1 MMEGGNENATLAAQ
15 GGNLHPAEWNPMTW
29 RSSRINGRPPCVKNH
44 SATLVGSKLYVFGGY
59 DGKEN
64 HNTIHILDC
73 SSYDWYQLKGIGGEI
88 PAGRN
93 GHSATY
99 ANGQLFIIG
108 GWLGK
113 GPLAAKDMHI
123 FDIPLLRWIEP
134 DTYGEGPGPCNM
146 HSADYIQCN
155 NEIIVFRGGDGS
167 AYLNDLHALDL
178 MTMKWREIAPD
189 GRLPVPRANH
199 ASCVVDDNLYI
210 FGGWDGQKR
219 LNDLHVLDA
228 KADPPVWSTPQITE
242 NKPQA
247 RAGMTL
253 TNVRGKIF
261 LFGGSGPR
269 SKCYGDLHVYD
280 PVEIKWLETVTIEN
294 DEDADHGGIVYNRD
308 EQDAESRP
316 RPNKHTPEKSQQKRQ
331 KNRKYRVGA
340 YKEGNPNAEP
350 ERADITILRKGPSE
364 RSGHTAT
371 LVGRK
376 LLIFGGSNGL
386 LAEYYDDFHE
396 LDTDP
401 SPQVTTTDLSS
412 TALFQGSLHKFLNQ
426 KEFADITFIVEGRPV
441 YAHKIVLCLM
451 SERFRA
457 MFRSG
462 FREMQE
468 REIVIPDVSYSTFM
482 LMMEYLYSGEPP
494 EISVTQ
500 AGVEKAINQNLFA
513 SVEKEP
519 VEAPKQEEEE
529 GASDASSE
537 YEGAEPPKSVDTDIE
552 NEDDDDDD
560 EDYAFMQTDY
570 DVEKSTDE
578 TEMVNAQRGV
588 QGLAKF
594 SSKNI
599 DSLILLM
606 EAADKYMLGHLKQT
620 CEVSLNEAVN
630 AGNVHVLLAVAEQTN
645 ATQLKLSCEHFLR
658 NYKSTKEGSA

>member
-1 MMEGGNENATLAAQ
+1 MEGGNDDGTLSGSTERLMA
-15 GGNLHPAEWNPMTW
+15 AEWNPMTW
-29 RSSRINGRPPCVKNH
+29 RNARINGRPPSVKNH

-64 HNTIHILDC
+64 HSTIYVLDC
-73 SSYDWYQLKGIGGEI
+73 SNYEWYQLKGLGGDI

-113 GPLAAKDMHI
+113 GPLAAKDLHI

-219 LNDLHVLDA
+219 LNDLHVLNA
-228 KADPPVWSTPQITE
+228 KADPPVWSTPQNLE

-280 PVEIKWLETVTIEN
+280 PAAVKWLETVTIEN
-294 DEDADHGGIVYNRD
+294 DEDAHHGGIVYNRD
-308 EQDAESRP
+308 EQDSDSRP
-316 RPNKHTPEKSQQKRQ
+316 RPTRTTGIKLQK
-331 KNRKYRVGA
+331 KKNNRKYRVGA

-376 LLIFGGSNGL
+376 LLIFGGCNGL

-401 SPQVTTTDLSS
+401 TPQVTTTEVPS
-412 TALFQGSLHKFLNQ
+412 TALFQRSLYKFVNQ

-468 REIVIPDVSYSTFM
+468 REIVIPDVSYATFM
-482 LMMEYLYSGEPP
+482 LMMEYLYSGEPL
-494 EISVTQ
+494 EIPVSK
-500 AGVEKAINQNLFA
+500 AGVEKSINENLFA
-513 SVEKEP
+513 TVKQEP
-519 VEAPKQEEEE
+519 VETEKEE
-529 GASDASSE
+529 GEENASDVSSV
-537 YEGAEPPKSVDTDIE
+537 YEGEEPPKYVDSDME
-552 NEDDDDDD
+552 NEEDDDGD
-560 EDYAFMQTDY
+560 EDFDFMQTDY
-570 DVEKSTDE
+570 DVQQSMDE
-578 TEMVNAQRGV
+578 TGMVNAQRGT
-588 QGLAKF
+588 QASDYSIRNLE
-594 SSKNI
+594 
-599 DSLILLM
+599 SLVLLL
-606 EAADKYMLGHLKQT
+606 EAADKYMLGHLKQS
-620 CEVSLNEAVN
+620 CEVSLNEAINASNVN
-630 AGNVHVLLAVAEQTN
+630 ALLTVAEQTN
-645 ATQLKLSCEHFLR
+645 ATQLKQSCEHFLR
-658 NYKSTKEGSA
+658 NYRVKKPATT